1 MAKQK
6 QKVTVPGLVG
16 WTLLD
21 TAKHHGLLT
30 HCTHADSP
38 WDYNTFGEGP
48 MSAEDHVVVSRD
60 FFDKTGPMGYQEKN
74 VLKDEVPDDVQPTCA
89 ASPLAPRPRPS
100 PLGVEGTL
108 ARHVPWSP
116 YAPLPRQPSPS
127 PAQRGIGSREPR
139 PASPS
144 PFSSPSPAPSP
155 SPSPALTSLPP
166 SPSRSSRLA
175 SCVTLTKELDGII
188 VIVPDTNPD
197 LTNYT

>member
-1 MAKQK
+1 MVADDRLKCTFIMAKQK

-74 VLKDEVPDDVQPTCA
+74 VLKDEVPDDVQPT
-89 ASPLAPRPRPS
+89 
-100 PLGVEGTL
+100 
-108 ARHVPWSP
+108 
-116 YAPLPRQPSPS
+116 
-127 PAQRGIGSREPR
+127 
-139 PASPS
+139 
-144 PFSSPSPAPSP
+144 
-155 SPSPALTSLPP
+155 
-166 SPSRSSRLA
+166 SRLA